1 MSYLDKTGLSHF
13 FEKLK
18 GVFAAKNHT
27 HTKADIGLGNVDNV
41 KQLPIAGGTM
51 TGTLTLKGNQYTDAH
66 SGALNANNSN
76 IYGVN
81 SIYTADASDNASE
94 GIHFYRDATHVD
106 TLWMNGGDLLF
117 TPNRA
122 LAGSSASTS
131 KANSEKVARLPATV
145 TNNQFVLTDG
155 TTGKLKTKALTS
167 QDIARPT
174 GLRGFDD
181 PTLQSL
187 VSKVR
192 ANRLAFLPGDQI
204 IIEKTTDGGAMWV
217 DAGVSDG
224 AKSQIFSDASTGGV
238 SLPLIDGVRNLK
250 CGLRITI
257 TAMKYNVPAG
267 TPETEKYNYWNV
279 DHLLASGYQERYC
292 TLKDFYFYISS
303 AADSMGVKIE
313 RSGGKADHT
322 WVTVFDDSSYYMTG
336 CSGVDY
342 VRIPQSTFGGGSG
355 QTGNYWNYRFTFM
368 TKGQNGT
375 TTMGGSAT
383 QAQAIYQINAY
394 GDNVWAPSL
403 ATNPLM
409 VHDHM
414 YSFDRLKN
422 VTFPAGVKA
431 TDNFTGNLIGDVTGH
446 ASKDLALTG
455 GTMTGALNF
464 ANATLNTVGDDAY
477 FGDQNVAG
485 MVAVKGK
492 NGTTGIRMIAKD
504 ATGTGGASITWDGT
518 DLSLNGYT
526 VKKSVPSDAK
536 FTDTTY
542 TAATAAPGKV
552 ASASAQGTST
562 NYARQDHTH
571 GIDVATG
578 DANGQVKIAG
588 QNASVKGL
596 AALAYKASLTESDI
610 PELNASKITAG
621 TLPVSRGGT
630 GKTTAKDAANDFM
643 NALDTGSS
651 TPADADYYISQYVN
665 GGNTTKTYHR
675 RPMSA
680 LWAYIQGKIQTW
692 AKNLTAKGNLGW
704 TDQTAGK
711 IPVTNNTL
719 AYWDGRYNA
728 SASNLTYCVK
738 GAFGNLAV
746 KDSLGKSDVG
756 LGNVDNTSDTNKPVS
771 TAQRKA
777 IDDKVPLIISSQ
789 TTTTNHWTGEAPF
802 ASLEDGQ
809 TIRYHLV
816 RDPTGTADL
825 TLTLSG
831 GTDTPAYPIYFNTFS
846 RVTTHFAVGQIITM
860 TFRTNVQ
867 RNATGTKYTGWFV
880 NDYRDSDTVTRG
892 MWDTSAA
899 KVGSGNKV
907 FGYSLFME
915 KADGTFESIA
925 LSGGTGTGKTKNS
938 AGFRPGRIW
947 YNESSTE
954 RASGAVLPYGAYY
967 RQLDFRYSTNC
978 AQTLTAQKP
987 VYLVG
992 EIIEGLFY
1000 IHDNNFIA
1008 QDLPTSEDGLAY
1020 MYLGGAYNTY
1030 CVALMPDHPIY
1041 IYQGGRIKRWLEGIR
1056 TINGVGAGED
1066 GNIDLEVDD
1075 ITGNLISG
1083 SKVVRSVN
1091 EISPDDSGNVNIHT
1105 GWHAYLV
1112 WENANPSATFAAQT
1126 ISLNLSHFDWVLI
1139 EARHFEE
1146 GNTTGYST
1154 MLCRKGQTTSL
1165 LVVSHSN
1172 NRDGTRSAIV
1182 TDTGVQFSVCT
1193 YNNGTNNNYG
1203 VPLRIYAISGTEAT
1217 IAELVKE
1224 YIFNNGSFAAPL
1236 VNSWG
1241 KVGNVATMTVT
1252 DGVITMK
1259 STSTDTSTVTRPAY
1273 GYATTP
1279 IDLTNYKEFRA
1290 RVKVKGKKGG
1300 AIGFSAAVPTS
1311 VANDVSS
1318 CGFAAYSQPT
1328 NSTATYEG
1336 WISVDISALSGN
1348 HYLGMWATGYHVSG
1362 STSSPVGTVLIYEA
1376 YLIPNDE

>member
-1 MSYLDKTGLSHF
+1 MSYLDKTGLTHF

-51 TGTLTLKGNQYTDAH
+51 TGTLTLNGNQYTDAYG
-66 SGALNANNSN
+66 GALNANNSN

-94 GIHFYRDATHVD
+94 GIHFYRDASHVD

-131 KANSEKVARLPATV
+131 KANSEKVARLPASI

-204 IIEKTTDGGAMWV
+204 IIEKTTDGGATWV

-238 SLPLIDGVRNLK
+238 SLPQIDGVRNLK

-257 TAMKYNVPAG
+257 TAMKYDVPAG

-279 DHLLASGYQERYC
+279 DHLPASGYQERYC
-292 TLKDFYFYISS
+292 QLKDFYFYITSS
-303 AADSMGVKIE
+303 DDSIGIKIE
-313 RSGGKADHT
+313 RSNGKANHT
-322 WVTVFDDSSYYMTG
+322 WVTVFDDPSFYMTG
-336 CSGVDY
+336 WSGVDY
-342 VRIPQSTFGGGSG
+342 VRIPQSTFGGGSS

-368 TKGQNGT
+368 TKGHNGT

-383 QAQAIYQINAY
+383 QAQGIYQINAY
-394 GDNVWAPSL
+394 GDTVWAPSL
-403 ATNPLM
+403 AANPLM

-422 VTFPAGVKA
+422 VTFPAKVTA
-431 TDNFTGNLIGDVTGH
+431 TDFSGKFNGH
-446 ASKDLALTG
+446 TI
-455 GTMTGALNF
+455 
-464 ANATLNTVGDDAY
+464 NAD
-477 FGDQNVAG
+477 
-485 MVAVKGK
+485 
-492 NGTTGIRMIAKD
+492 
-504 ATGTGGASITWDGT
+504 
-518 DLSLNGYT
+518 
-526 VKKSVPSDAK
+526 VPSGAK

-542 TAATAAPGKV
+542 TAASAAPGKI
-552 ASASAQGTST
+552 AKDSAQGTST

-588 QNASVKGL
+588 TNVAVKGL
-596 AALAYKASLTESDI
+596 AALAYKASLTASDI
-610 PELNASKITAG
+610 PELDASKITAG
-621 TLPVSRGGT
+621 ILPVSRGGT

-643 NALDTGSS
+643 NALDIGSS
-651 TPADADYYISQYVN
+651 TPADADYYISQYAN

-680 LWAYIQGKIQTW
+680 LWAYIQGKIQAW

-728 SASNLTYCVK
+728 SASNLTYCAK

-746 KDSLGKSDVG
+746 KDSLGKSDVD
-756 LGNVDNTSDTNKPVS
+756 LGNVDNTSDANKPVS

-860 TFRTNVQ
+860 TFRTDVQ
-867 RNATGTKYTGWFV
+867 RNASGTAYTGWFV
-880 NDYRDSDTVTRG
+880 NDYRDSDTTTTG
-892 MWDTSAA
+892 QYTQSAA
-899 KVGSGNKV
+899 KTGTGNKV
-907 FGYSLFME
+907 FAYSLFME
-915 KADGTFESIA
+915 KADGTYESIA
-925 LSGGTGTGKTKNS
+925 LSGGTGTGKVRNQ
-938 AGFRPGRIW
+938 AGFRPGRVW
-947 YNESSTE
+947 YRNSSSDVATGGTV
-954 RASGAVLPYGAYY
+954 SYGAYY
-967 RQLDFRYSTNC
+967 QHIDLRYGTNC
-978 AQTLTAQKP
+978 AKTLTAQKP

-1008 QDLPTSEDGLAY
+1008 QDLPASEDGLAY
-1020 MYLGGAYNTY
+1020 MYLGGAYSTY
-1030 CVALMPDHPIY
+1030 QIALMPDHPIY

-1091 EISPDDSGNVNIHT
+1091 EIPPDNSGNVELHT

-1112 WENANPSATFAAQT
+1112 WENANPSASFAAQT
-1126 ISLNLSHFDWVLI
+1126 ISLDLSHFDWVLI
-1139 EARHFEE
+1139 ESRHFEE
-1146 GNTTGYST
+1146 GNDTGYST

-1165 LVVSHSN
+1165 LVVSHSD
-1172 NRDGTRSAIV
+1172 NRDGTRAAIV

-1224 YIFNNGSFAAPL
+1224 YIFKNGSFAAPL
-1236 VNSWG
+1236 VNSWN

>member
-51 TGTLTLKGNQYTDAH
+51 TGTLTLKGSQYNDA
-66 SGALNANNSN
+66 N

-174 GLRGFDD
+174 GLRGFND
-181 PTLQSL
+181 PTLQTL

-204 IIEKTTDGGAMWV
+204 IIEKTTDGGATWV

-238 SLPLIDGVRNLK
+238 GLPLIDGFRNLK

-279 DHLLASGYQERYC
+279 DHLPASGYQERYC
-292 TLKDFYFYISS
+292 TLKDFYFYITSS
-303 AADSMGVKIE
+303 ADSMGIKIE
-313 RSGGKADHT
+313 RSSGKADHT
-322 WVTVFDDSSYYMTG
+322 WEAVFDDSSFYMTG
-336 CSGVDY
+336 WSGVDY
-342 VRIPQSTFGGGSG
+342 VRIPQSTFGGGASK
-355 QTGNYWNYRFTFM
+355 TGNYWNYRFTFM
-368 TKGQNGT
+368 TKGKDGT

-383 QAQAIYQINAY
+383 QAQTIYQINAY

-422 VTFPAGVKA
+422 VTFPAKVTA
-431 TDNFTGNLIGDVTGH
+431 TDFSGKFNGH
-446 ASKDLALTG
+446 TI
-455 GTMTGALNF
+455 
-464 ANATLNTVGDDAY
+464 NAD
-477 FGDQNVAG
+477 
-485 MVAVKGK
+485 
-492 NGTTGIRMIAKD
+492 
-504 ATGTGGASITWDGT
+504 
-518 DLSLNGYT
+518 
-526 VKKSVPSDAK
+526 VPSGAK

-571 GIDVATG
+571 GIDVGTG

-596 AALAYKASLTESDI
+596 AALAYKASLAEVDI
-610 PELNASKITAG
+610 PTISIDGKTSG

-680 LWAYIQGKIQTW
+680 LWTYIKGKIQAW

-728 SASNLTYCVK
+728 SASNLTYCAK
-738 GAFGNLAV
+738 GTFGNLAV
-746 KDSLGKSDVG
+746 KDSLTASDIPELNASKITAGTFSAARLPVATEDANGIVNNTYIRKMNELWSVHEAATVNNSVVSGSFATYINVSTTWQQDSYTNYWFTKISIPTLKRGAEVIVKYEDCQFLYLLDPPSEGWLEAMDGELWIYAKTQPTFSGAVDHVRISGYFINHTAIDSGMYTPPFKMELIWENENQEITFLPQTLNLDMHAYDMALVETQALPSSNEMGITYETGIISKGVASAIMGVAKNSNRTGLRKFTMTDAGIDVG
-756 LGNVDNTSDTNKPVS
+756 EGIYNGGTHNDYFIPSRIYGIRGFGVFDVEPVWETLLEEGEENNALFPNQFS
-771 TAQRKA
+771 A
-777 IDDKVPLIISSQ
+777 SSQ
-789 TTTTNHWTGEAPF
+789 LNGYPVGAYGWGTYDGNTGWMIHTRPQSDSYAYLYSNDKIDVTNYSYIVVDCYFYCYGGAAYVGLTQQNAPAGNSPANVMSVYAHPVDTRTKYRGEVRLNVKDLTGE
-802 ASLEDGQ
+802 
-809 TIRYHLV
+809 YCLV
-816 RDPTGTADL
+816 IAC
-825 TLTLSG
+825 
-831 GTDTPAYPIYFNTFS
+831 A
-846 RVTTHFAVGQIITM
+846 
-860 TFRTNVQ
+860 
-867 RNATGTKYTGWFV
+867 
-880 NDYRDSDTVTRG
+880 
-892 MWDTSAA
+892 
-899 KVGSGNKV
+899 GSGN
-907 FGYSLFME
+907 
-915 KADGTFESIA
+915 
-925 LSGGTGTGKTKNS
+925 
-938 AGFRPGRIW
+938 
-947 YNESSTE
+947 
-954 RASGAVLPYGAYY
+954 
-967 RQLDFRYSTNC
+967 
-978 AQTLTAQKP
+978 
-987 VYLVG
+987 
-992 EIIEGLFY
+992 
-1000 IHDNNFIA
+1000 
-1008 QDLPTSEDGLAY
+1008 
-1020 MYLGGAYNTY
+1020 
-1030 CVALMPDHPIY
+1030 
-1041 IYQGGRIKRWLEGIR
+1041 
-1056 TINGVGAGED
+1056 
-1066 GNIDLEVDD
+1066 
-1075 ITGNLISG
+1075 
-1083 SKVVRSVN
+1083 
-1091 EISPDDSGNVNIHT
+1091 
-1105 GWHAYLV
+1105 
-1112 WENANPSATFAAQT
+1112 
-1126 ISLNLSHFDWVLI
+1126 
-1139 EARHFEE
+1139 
-1146 GNTTGYST
+1146 
-1154 MLCRKGQTTSL
+1154 
-1165 LVVSHSN
+1165 SN
-1172 NRDGTRSAIV
+1172 
-1182 TDTGVQFSVCT
+1182 
-1193 YNNGTNNNYG
+1193 
-1203 VPLRIYAISGTEAT
+1203 
-1217 IAELVKE
+1217 
-1224 YIFNNGSFAAPL
+1224 
-1236 VNSWG
+1236 
-1241 KVGNVATMTVT
+1241 
-1252 DGVITMK
+1252 
-1259 STSTDTSTVTRPAY
+1259 
-1273 GYATTP
+1273 
-1279 IDLTNYKEFRA
+1279 
-1290 RVKVKGKKGG
+1290 
-1300 AIGFSAAVPTS
+1300 
-1311 VANDVSS
+1311 
-1318 CGFAAYSQPT
+1318 
-1328 NSTATYEG
+1328 YEG
-1336 WISVDISALSGN
+1336 HSMIISAK
-1348 HYLGMWATGYHVSG
+1348 AR
-1362 STSSPVGTVLIYEA
+1362 
-1376 YLIPNDE
+1376 